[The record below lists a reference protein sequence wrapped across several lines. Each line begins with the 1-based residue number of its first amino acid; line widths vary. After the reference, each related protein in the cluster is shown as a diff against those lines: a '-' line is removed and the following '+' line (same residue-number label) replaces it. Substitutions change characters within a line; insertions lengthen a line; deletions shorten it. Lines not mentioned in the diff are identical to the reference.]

1 LMMERVR
8 SVIWIFPSLTVIETF
23 VRDALSQLF

>member
-8 SVIWIFPSLTVIETF
+8 SVIWIFPVLTVIETF
-23 VRDALSQLF
+23 VRGSRSLIF